1 MSFLW
6 RTAPGPFTN
15 ADVRIIITAPLLL
28 LTLLLLT
35 ASLLVSVRII
45 NQFLE
50 LVLSF

>member
-1 MSFLW
+1 M
-6 RTAPGPFTN
+6 
-15 ADVRIIITAPLLL
+15 IITAPLLL

-35 ASLLVSVRII
+35 ASLLVCLSII